1 MKTLSKMQNWPNQE
15 TNGIY
20 NHKNN
25 NRKTIENTIQQKN
38 EKRKQVLSQAKE
50 MQTEKRE
57 WTIMNNIYKYY

>member
-25 NRKTIENTIQQKN
+25 NRKT
-38 EKRKQVLSQAKE
+38 KE
-50 MQTEKRE
+50 
-57 WTIMNNIYKYY
+57 KYYTTKE

>member
-25 NRKTIENTIQQKN
+25 NRKT
-38 EKRKQVLSQAKE
+38 KE
-50 MQTEKRE
+50 
-57 WTIMNNIYKYY
+57 KYYTTEEWEEKTCFIPSQRNANRKERVDDYE

>member
-25 NRKTIENTIQQKN
+25 NSKTKENTIQQKN
-38 EKRKQVLSQAKE
+38 EKKKHVLSQAKE
-50 MQTEKRE
+50 MQTEERG